1 MNLKVHVV
9 HNDNVLTER
18 NKMYSIHT
26 DSNHSSLKV
35 STSVQTFLCKVL
47 YSFVILVL
55 CLNKA
60 TTFLLSYTNVNIRL
74 FILLPNSNIQ
84 YAKINL
90 KMMFTMNIGINKFI
104 SS

>member
-9 HNDNVLTER
+9 HNDNVLIER
-18 NKMYSIHT
+18 NKMYSMHT

-60 TTFLLSYTNVNIRL
+60 TTFLLSYINLKLKHSNS
-74 FILLPNSNIQ
+74 ILLPNSNIQ
-84 YAKINL
+84 YGKINFRKDIHYEYWL
-90 KMMFTMNIGINKFI
+90 K
-104 SS
+104 